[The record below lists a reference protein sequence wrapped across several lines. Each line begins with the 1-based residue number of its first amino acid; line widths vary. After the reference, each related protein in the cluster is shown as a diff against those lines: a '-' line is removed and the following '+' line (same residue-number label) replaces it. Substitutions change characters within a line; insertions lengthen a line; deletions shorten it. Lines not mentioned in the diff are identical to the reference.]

1 MTIAIQKAS
10 SNEFSLSN
18 ILVKSIF
25 ASRTYLFKF
34 IGGSTKAEQ
43 TLVLAPTVSDNR
55 FNFTLIEGTDIT
67 FNELGFYEWKLYEV
81 NGTQNLLCNGFMK
94 VYNTVNEP
102 TTPTALNGQTYKV
115 YNG

>member
-1 MTIAIQKAS
+1 MAS
-10 SNEFSLSN
+10 YPITVSFSTPSN
-18 ILVKSIF
+18 
-25 ASRTYLFKF
+25 A
-34 IGGSTKAEQ
+34 

-55 FNFTLIEGTDIT
+55 FNFTLVEGIDIT
-67 FNELGFYEWKLYEV
+67 FNELGFYEWELYEV
-81 NGTQNLLCNGFMK
+81 NVTQNLLCNGFMK

>member
-18 ILVKSIF
+18 ILVKSIYS
-25 ASRTYLFKF
+25 SRTYLFKF
-34 IGGSTKAEQ
+34 IGGSTKVEQ
-43 TLVLAPTVSDNR
+43 SLVLVPVVSDNR
-55 FNFTLIEGTDIT
+55 FTFTLIEGTDIT
-67 FNELGFYEWKLYEV
+67 FNELGFYEWELYEV
-81 NGTQNLLCNGFMK
+81 DGGENLLCNGFLK
-94 VYNTVNEP
+94 VFETVTAP